1 MSAALLDQQIIDP
14 KIYSVQAPEATSV
27 AAYRPPAVSIAALHQ
42 HYGRF
47 PALYGVDLTVHKGE
61 FLALLGPSGS
71 GKTTLLRTIAGLEPN
86 YGGYLAIDG
95 KDVRDQPARLRNI
108 GFVFQSYALFRHMTV
123 AENVAF
129 GLRVQGRKSR
139 LSDTSI
145 KSRVSDLLG
154 LVQLSELGN
163 RYPGQISG
171 GQRQR
176 VALARALATE
186 PTLLLLDEP
195 FGALDPL
202 VRKELRQWIRRLHE
216 RLGLTSIFVTH
227 DQEEAIELADRI
239 VLLKNGNIQ
248 QIGTQRQLEATP
260 ANGFVFSFLGET
272 VRFPGNVRN
281 GIFNFDIKGLHQIG
295 SSLRDGPAELLTRPY
310 QIGLS
315 ADEFGSALVTAVH
328 QTGPVWRHSVRI
340 DDFNF
345 EVLEFRA
352 LPPGSRANIVFERV
366 NLFEK

>member
-1 MSAALLDQQIIDP
+1 MNVTSARLLTEISAAT
-14 KIYSVQAPEATSV
+14 A
-27 AAYRPPAVSIAALHQ
+27 PPAVSIAALHQ

-47 PALYGVDLTVHKGE
+47 PALFNVDLTVHKGE

-86 YGGYLAIDG
+86 YQGYLAIDG
-95 KDVRDQPARLRNI
+95 EEMRQRPARLRNI

-129 GLRVQGRKSR
+129 GLRVQPRKDR
-139 LSDTSI
+139 LSKPAIND
-145 KSRVSDLLG
+145 RVRELLS
-154 LVQLSELGN
+154 LVQLPGLAD

-186 PTLLLLDEP
+186 PRLLLLDEP

-202 VRKELRQWIRRLHE
+202 VRKELRQWLRSLHE

-227 DQEEAIELADRI
+227 DQEEAVEMADRI
-239 VLLKNGNIQ
+239 VLLKSGIVQ
-248 QIGTQRQLEATP
+248 QIGTQPQLESSP

-272 VRFPGNVRN
+272 VRFPGTVAQGHFQFELTNLAPL
-281 GIFNFDIKGLHQIG
+281 D
-295 SSLRDGPAELLTRPY
+295 SSLPDGPAEMLIRPY
-310 QIGLS
+310 NISLTL
-315 ADEFGSALVTAVH
+315 DEAGPATITAVH
-328 QTGPVWRHSVRI
+328 QAGPLWRHTVRI
-340 DDFNF
+340 EDTTI
-345 EVLEFRA
+345 EVLEFRPLA
-352 LPPGSRANIVFERV
+352 AGSRVSLEFERI